1 MFSGFIFSG
10 FYEYSDDDEDFF
22 DESEKST
29 VDFYDE
35 TNDTEEDSGNGT
47 LTRIKCS
54 SSPEIPAKKRKSTS
68 EIINDST
75 SISPGRQTNKIKRTS
90 FELPV
95 NRDNHRQRKLSKVF
109 KDKNVETDVELSNNG
124 KDKIFLSINGM
135 DKIFFISN
143 LF

>member
-1 MFSGFIFSG
+1 MLENKTKKRAKSKESPSSGTSKHRSLIMEKSPEKSHATIPMKFG

-68 EIINDST
+68 KIIN
-75 SISPGRQTNKIKRTS
+75 GK
-90 FELPV
+90 LGG
-95 NRDNHRQRKLSKVF
+95 NHKL
-109 KDKNVETDVELSNNG
+109 DPN
-124 KDKIFLSINGM
+124 
-135 DKIFFISN
+135 
-143 LF
+143 